1 MRIES
6 GMRAREVIALIALVF
21 LSLSPGRTSSDPH
34 HLLEDADRLALL
46 YNWPKAAR
54 LYTEAERRFTQ
65 VGDNESA
72 LHAKFGR
79 IRRKLKGE
87 ALPLVSEQLSRD
99 LESSLVKRYPRLE
112 LEYLTKKAS

>member
-65 VGDNESA
+65 VGDNKSA
-72 LHAKFGR
+72 LYAKFGR
-79 IRRKLKGE
+79 IRSELKGE
-87 ALPLVSEQLSRD
+87 ALPPISERLSRD
-99 LESSLVKRYPRLE
+99 LESSLVKSDPKLE
-112 LEYLTKKAS
+112 LQCLITK